1 MIIIKT
7 QSEIEKIQASNNLVA
22 EYLNIVKEVTKPGM
36 TTIHLNK
43 VAEEFAYANGT
54 VPGFLNYKGFPYS
67 ICASVNSEIV
77 HGFPTDKPLEDGDIL
92 TVDYGILK
100 DGYNGDAAVTVPV
113 GEISKKTKH
122 LLKTTEECL
131 HLGIEQAVSGN
142 RVGDIEYATQAH
154 AEKNGYFVV
163 RDFVGH
169 GIGQVLHEP
178 PQIKNYGE
186 KGRGFLLRSGMCV
199 CIEPMLMCSDTNT
212 KVQRNGWTVVTG
224 NGCLSAH
231 FEHCIRIN
239 DGEAEILS
247 INKKEE

>member
-1 MIIIKT
+1 MVIIKT
-7 QSEIEKIQASNNLVA
+7 ESQINKLRHSNNLVA
-22 EYLNIVKEVTKPGM
+22 DFLNTVKEVTKPGI
-36 TTIHLNK
+36 TTMYLNK
-43 VAEEFAYANGT
+43 LAEEFAYANNA

-77 HGFPTDKPLEDGDIL
+77 HGFPSDTPLKNGDIL
-92 TVDYGILK
+92 TVDYGVYK
-100 DGYNGDAAVTVPV
+100 DEFNGDAAVTIPV

-142 RVGDIEYATQAH
+142 RVGDIEYATQSH

-169 GIGQVLHEP
+169 GIGTVLHEP
-178 PQIKNYGE
+178 PQIRNYGE
-186 KGRGFLLRSGMCV
+186 KGRGLLLRPGMCV
-199 CIEPMLMCSDTNT
+199 CIEPMLMCSNT
-212 KVQRNGWTVVTG
+212 TTKIQRNGWTVVTK
-224 NGCLSAH
+224 NDCLSCH